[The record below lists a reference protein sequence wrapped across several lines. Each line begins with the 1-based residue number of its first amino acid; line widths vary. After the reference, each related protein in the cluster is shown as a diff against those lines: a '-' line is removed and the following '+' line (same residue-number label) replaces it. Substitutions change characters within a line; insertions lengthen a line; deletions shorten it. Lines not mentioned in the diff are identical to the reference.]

1 MTMNP
6 KYILLLLL
14 LLCTDLLHAQNAHFT
29 TEGEIEF
36 EKTINMYAMIKKNMG
51 TSSFYEQAYD
61 AFKKSQPQFKVL
73 KSKLTFGDQKSLF
86 APVESKEITGGGFFG
101 NEPTASQNNIIFND
115 LKTGMSTSQKNVY
128 EEIFLVRDTT
138 RKIKWK
144 ITDEKRE
151 IAGYNCRRANGLMMD
166 SVYVVAFYT
175 DKIPVSSGPESFSGL
190 PGMIL
195 GVALPHENITWFAKK
210 VTDRPVVPKEIAPP
224 TKGKAMDLAG
234 FKKYLNSAL
243 KEWGEYAKPALKAFQ
258 L

>member
-1 MTMNP
+1 
-6 KYILLLLL
+6 
-14 LLCTDLLHAQNAHFT
+14 
-29 TEGEIEF
+29 
-36 EKTINMYAMIKKNMG
+36 MYAMIKKNMG

-166 SVYVVAFYT
+166 SV
-175 DKIPVSSGPESFSGL
+175 
-190 PGMIL
+190 
-195 GVALPHENITWFAKK
+195 
-210 VTDRPVVPKEIAPP
+210 TDRPVVPKEIAPP